1 MEAKVY
7 VEPQVNFGLLSE
19 YADKLRSLSELCIK
33 YHRRKLILDVFF
45 YLLIIALLAFG
56 FLTAGVLDGI
66 INVPNDS
73 LFFGNSFWV
82 IAAVSTIL
90 VSSCLFI
97 IARIRRAETA
107 YTLSLQNNLRSL
119 YERLA
124 LQVRIYSQYA
134 EHGGND
140 KYRAGELDLRLTDAE
155 GALSL
160 AEEALKVSLGRKA
173 WKAFERRSMR
183 RLEPIPVHEERR

>member
-82 IAAVSTIL
+82 IAAVSTIP
-90 VSSCLFI
+90 VSSCL
-97 IARIRRAETA
+97 RIRF
-107 YTLSLQNNLRSL
+107 
-119 YERLA
+119 
-124 LQVRIYSQYA
+124 
-134 EHGGND
+134 H
-140 KYRAGELDLRLTDAE
+140 YRTT
-155 GALSL
+155 
-160 AEEALKVSLGRKA
+160 
-173 WKAFERRSMR
+173 
-183 RLEPIPVHEERR
+183 